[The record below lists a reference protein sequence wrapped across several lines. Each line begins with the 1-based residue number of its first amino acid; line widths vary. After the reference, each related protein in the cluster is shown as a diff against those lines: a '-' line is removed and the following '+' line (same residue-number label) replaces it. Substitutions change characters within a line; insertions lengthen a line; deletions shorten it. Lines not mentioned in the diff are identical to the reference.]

1 MAENDI
7 QPKPTMSVAMRLLA
21 RYRQLPLPRPLRRYL
36 SAIYRG
42 AVLRPLHRL
51 RHRLQQRD
59 TLAEIN
65 LETLLGEP
73 RYPDYI
79 IWGVIDWHFRH
90 QRPQQLARM
99 LSASGRR
106 VFYVSSTLKES
117 KHPGF
122 SISPLNQQGNLFEIQ
137 LHVSQAPSIYS
148 TVPSGD
154 QIAQLRKG
162 LGELLLCTR
171 PRAVVALVH
180 HPFWLE
186 VAKATPNSRLVYDC
200 IDHHEGFSN
209 TDPGILK
216 LEQQLVR
223 EAQLTVYTS
232 DWLARQW
239 AHTPSRHSVVVRN
252 AADYGFFSLRPAS
265 VYQDPAGRR
274 IIGYYGAIA
283 DWFDTRLVAA
293 VARAFPQHLI
303 LLIGTDTANA
313 RHELRQYPNVRFTG
327 EVAYSA
333 LPGYLHAMDVC
344 LLPFQVTPLTLATNP
359 VKVYEYLSAGK
370 PVVAVDLP
378 EIEQFGT
385 LVHRARDED
394 EFIAG
399 IALGLAEQ
407 PGSQD
412 SQRRGFAA
420 EQSWT
425 QRVATLLEA
434 TEKQPATNEVSVIVV
449 TYNNLA
455 LTRECL
461 ASLTANGQGADLE
474 IIVVDNGSHDGTPE
488 FLRQWAAD
496 NGQQV
501 ILNTT
506 NRGFSAAN
514 NQGLAAAT
522 GDYLVLLNNDTQVTP
537 GWADTLRKHLER
549 NPDIGLIGPVTNN
562 IGNQARIDIEY
573 SLPDMAR
580 QACLHTHRHLGEWFR
595 LPTLAFFC
603 VMLRRSTYVQVGP
616 LDEAFGR
623 GFFEDDDYCRRV
635 EQTGLFNACA
645 RDVFVHHHLSA
656 SFNLMDTRE
665 REALFERNKAIY
677 ENKWGKWIPHRHG

>member
-1 MAENDI
+1 MAEHDI
-7 QPKPTMSVAMRLLA
+7 QPKPTISPAKRLLA
-21 RYRQLPLPRPLRRYL
+21 HYRQLPLPGPLRRYL

-42 AVLRPLHRL
+42 ALLRPLHRL

-59 TLAEIN
+59 TLAHIN
-65 LETLLGEP
+65 LKSLLGES
-73 RYPDYI
+73 RYPDYM
-79 IWGVIDWHFRH
+79 IWGVIDWNFRH
-90 QRPQQLARM
+90 QRPQQLAKM
-99 LSASGRR
+99 LSARGRR
-106 VFYVSSTLKES
+106 VFYVSSTLKDS
-117 KHPGF
+117 RQAGF
-122 SISPLNQQGNLFEIQ
+122 SISPLNEHGNLFEIQ
-137 LHVSQAPSIYS
+137 LHVSRAPSIYS
-148 TVPSGD
+148 TVPSAE
-154 QIAQLRKG
+154 QITQLRKG
-162 LGELLLCTR
+162 LGKLLLCTR
-171 PRAVVALVH
+171 PSAVVALIH

-209 TDPGILK
+209 THPGILK
-216 LEQQLVR
+216 LEQQLIR

-239 AHTPSRHSVVVRN
+239 DHTPSKHSVVVRN
-252 AADYGFFSLRPAS
+252 AADYGFFSIRPTS

-283 DWFDTRLVAA
+283 DWFDTGLVAA
-293 VARAFPQHLI
+293 VAKAFPQHLI
-303 LLIGTDTANA
+303 LLIGADTANA
-313 RHELRQYPNVRFTG
+313 RRELRQYPNVSFTG
-327 EVAYSA
+327 EVPYGV

-344 LLPFQVTPLTLATNP
+344 LLPFRITPLTLATNP

-378 EIEQFGT
+378 EIEQFGS
-385 LVHRARDED
+385 LVHRARNED
-394 EFIAG
+394 EFIAS

-407 PGSQD
+407 PGEQGR
-412 SQRRGFAA
+412 QRRAFAA
-420 EQSWT
+420 EQSWA
-425 QRVATLLEA
+425 QRIDTLLGA
-434 TEKQPATNEVSVIVV
+434 TEGQRTANEISVIVV

-461 ASLTANGQGADLE
+461 ASLIVDGRGSELE

-488 FLRQWAAD
+488 FLRQWAKD
-496 NGQQV
+496 NGQRV
-501 ILNTT
+501 ILNAT
-506 NRGFSAAN
+506 NLGFSAAN

-537 GWADTLRKHLER
+537 GWADTLRKHLDR
-549 NPDIGLIGPVTNN
+549 NPGIGLIGPVTNN

-580 QACLHTHRHLGEWFR
+580 QACLHTYKHLGEWFR
-595 LPTLAFFC
+595 LPTVAFFC
-603 VMLRRSTYVQVGP
+603 VMLRRSTYAQVGP
-616 LDEAFGR
+616 LDEAFGC

-635 EQTGLFNACA
+635 EQIGLFNACA

-656 SFNLMDTRE
+656 SFNLMDAKE
-665 REALFERNKAIY
+665 RTALFERNKAIY
-677 ENKWGKWIPHRHG
+677 ESKWGKWIPHSHG